1 MKNTTIKNA
10 YLVISCS
17 EIRAMLH
24 AAELEKKVRGED
36 RESITITLVDITV
49 YPGGPCQPPQ
59 IASWSI
65 IQAVDRLVDE
75 SNNALELRC

>member
-17 EIRAMLH
+17 EIRVMLH

-36 RESITITLVDITV
+36 RESICIVLRDIVVLGDGSIT
-49 YPGGPCQPPQ
+49 
-59 IASWSI
+59 SWSI
-65 IQAVDRLVDE
+65 MQAVDRLTAE
-75 SNNALELRC
+75 SNNALEDTAAKLR